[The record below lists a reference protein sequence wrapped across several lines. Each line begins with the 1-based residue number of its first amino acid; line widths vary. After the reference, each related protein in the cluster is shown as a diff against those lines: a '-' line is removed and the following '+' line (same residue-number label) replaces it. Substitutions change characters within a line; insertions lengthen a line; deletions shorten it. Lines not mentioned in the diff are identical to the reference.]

1 MAEDGRLEMGGD
13 LREKGVGVL
22 GSEWWKQAE
31 AEAAGKPREKDFAI
45 VRVSFSGVAEKRR

>member
-22 GSEWWKQAE
+22 GSEWWKE
-31 AEAAGKPREKDFAI
+31 AEVAGKPREKDFAI
-45 VRVSFSGVAEKRR
+45 VKS